1 MFKITK
7 AIAGKLQPI
16 GWTDGHDKAEIKVPL
31 KIFNPCGAATW
42 YITEYDPKTGEA
54 FGLCDLGMGFPELG
68 YVSIPEMQAV
78 KGPMGIGLEIDRYWN
93 EDTTLAE
100 VMEGGAQ

>member
-7 AIAGKLQPI
+7 AIADKLQPI
-16 GWTDGHDKAEIKVPL
+16 GWTDGHHNSQIKVPL
-31 KIFNPCGAATW
+31 KIFDPCGAATW

-54 FGLCDLGMGFPELG
+54 FGLCDLGHENYLGYAELG
-68 YVSIPEMQAV
+68 YVSIPELQAV
-78 KGPMGIGLEIDRYWN
+78 KGPMGIGLEIDLYWN

-100 VMEGGAQ
+100 VMG